1 MYYSRMF
8 IQTMNMLIKISK
20 SIFLVYSYHW
30 VKYTDF
36 WKIVKDVS
44 KSLRCDYFVGSK
56 SALWYFNNGINPGDS
71 KCTQLYTAL
80 TIAVNNSSLRNMC

>member
-1 MYYSRMF
+1 
-8 IQTMNMLIKISK
+8 MNMLIKISK

-56 SALWYFNNGINPGDS
+56 SAL
-71 KCTQLYTAL
+71 
-80 TIAVNNSSLRNMC
+80 